1 MTFNTIDD
9 LELSPVFGTSRR
21 WGALEGPFLPHVQNL
36 VIGSLAVAITQLE
49 EGKSP
54 ASGAAVATEE
64 GGFVVKT
71 PLNSVAVPHVYKG
84 NRVDRPLLAPTRE
97 AALTYL
103 KRMRENVASGE
114 LDEAILEVAAKK
126 GSPKTRP
133 QAKAALAQFRADNSQ
148 VDTDLDTLA

>member
-9 LELSPVFGTSRR
+9 LELSPLAGTSRR
-21 WGALEGPFLPHVQNL
+21 WGALTGPFLPHVRNL
-36 VIGSLAVAITQLE
+36 VIGSLSEAIRQLE

-54 ASGAAVATEE
+54 ASGAAVATED

-71 PLNSVAVPHVYKG
+71 PLNSVPVPHIYKG
-84 NRVDRPLLAPTRE
+84 NRVDRPLLAPNRE

-103 KRMRENVASGE
+103 KRMRENVAAGE
-114 LDEAILEVAAKK
+114 LDEAILEVAAEK

-133 QAKAALAQFRADNSQ
+133 QAKAALAQFRAENSQ
-148 VDTDLDTLA
+148 VETDIDIPA